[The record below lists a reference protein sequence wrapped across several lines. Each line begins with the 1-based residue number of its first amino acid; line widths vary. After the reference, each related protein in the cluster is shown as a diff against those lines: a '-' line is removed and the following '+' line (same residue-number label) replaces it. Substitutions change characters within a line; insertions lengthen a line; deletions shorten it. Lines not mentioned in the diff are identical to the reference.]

1 MGNDLAVDRYTRD
14 LEMHFYFK
22 IHMSIS
28 IFKFEPFLFLPPPPP
43 DPKSDGKLKIKRPRP
58 YIVQEPTKQTS
69 RQQTIS
75 NSELQYTHTFLQ

>member
-28 IFKFEPFLFLPPPPP
+28 IFKFEPFLFLPPPPSP
-43 DPKSDGKLKIKRPRP
+43 PLTPKVTGNSKLKDRGLENIKN
-58 YIVQEPTKQTS
+58 KLTS
-69 RQQTIS
+69 
-75 NSELQYTHTFLQ
+75 N